1 MRRAA
6 FTLMELLLVIGV
18 VAVLVVFLYPSL
30 VRAKQKSQRI
40 SCTSYQKQI
49 ALGFRIWAGD
59 NTNVYPMQISVESG
73 GSKEFIAS
81 GETFRHFQVMSNE
94 LSTQA
99 VLKCPSDNERTQVRS
114 FVPTLSNSNVSY
126 FVGIDADETE
136 PQRILT
142 GDRIIF
148 KGVRPPNGFVG
159 LTSNNFAGW
168 SADIHQG
175 SINVALADGSV
186 QGFSSN
192 RMREALGRTGLQ
204 TNWLQLP

>member
-1 MRRAA
+1 
-6 FTLMELLLVIGV
+6 MELLLVIGV
-18 VAVLVVFLYPSL
+18 VAVLGVFLYPSL

-40 SCTSYQKQI
+40 SCTSNLKQTGM
-49 ALGFRIWAGD
+49 GFRVWAGD
-59 NTNVYPMQISVESG
+59 NTNLYPMQISVESG

-81 GETFRHFQVMSNE
+81 GETFRHFEVMSNE
-94 LSTQA
+94 LSTPV
-99 VLKCPSDNERTQVRS
+99 VLTCPSDKTRTQIRN

-148 KGVRPPNGFVG
+148 KGVRPPNGVVG

-175 SINVALADGSV
+175 SINVALADGSG
-186 QGFSSN
+186 QGYSSN
-192 RMREALGRTGLQ
+192 RMREALGWTGLQ